1 MVSQF
6 KQEHAVPHR
15 SKSRI
20 SLQEETPTGTR
31 LPKSSK
37 RLGNL
42 ENLSSAFE
50 PAPVRRS
57 ESFSF
62 LAQ

>member
-1 MVSQF
+1 MVSPF
-6 KQEHAVPHR
+6 SQEHAVPHR

-20 SLQEETPTGTR
+20 SLQEEIPTGIR
-31 LPKSSK
+31 LSKSSK

-42 ENLSSAFE
+42 EKLSSAFQSG
-50 PAPVRRS
+50 PVRRS
-57 ESFSF
+57 GSFSF